1 MEYGEPAQ
9 ERHERIQKRSL
20 SSQTTLCGRR
30 VVDLSA
36 FQRQQLSVRGREKPL
51 NVYVV
56 KRAHSF
62 GARPRHPI
70 LPERMPKDPNA
81 WPTNWLARLT
91 PNWTWYI
98 CSGHR
103 GETFGVMILI
113 SEGEIDHRQ
122 TLEVMADL

>member
-1 MEYGEPAQ
+1 M
-9 ERHERIQKRSL
+9 
-20 SSQTTLCGRR
+20 
-30 VVDLSA
+30 VDLSA

-56 KRAHSF
+56 KRTH
-62 GARPRHPI
+62 I

>member
-1 MEYGEPAQ
+1 M
-9 ERHERIQKRSL
+9 
-20 SSQTTLCGRR
+20 
-30 VVDLSA
+30 VDLSA

-56 KRAHSF
+56 KRAHM
-62 GARPRHPI
+62 
-70 LPERMPKDPNA
+70 LPVRMPKDPNA
-81 WPTNWLARLT
+81 WPT
-91 PNWTWYI
+91 NWTWYI

-113 SEGEIDHRQ
+113 SEGEINHRQ

>member
-1 MEYGEPAQ
+1 
-9 ERHERIQKRSL
+9 
-20 SSQTTLCGRR
+20 
-30 VVDLSA
+30 
-36 FQRQQLSVRGREKPL
+36 VRGREKLL

-56 KRAHSF
+56 KRAHM
-62 GARPRHPI
+62 
-70 LPERMPKDPNA
+70 LPVRMLKDPNA
-81 WPTNWLARLT
+81 GLTNWLARLT

-113 SEGEIDHRQ
+113 PEGEIDHRQ